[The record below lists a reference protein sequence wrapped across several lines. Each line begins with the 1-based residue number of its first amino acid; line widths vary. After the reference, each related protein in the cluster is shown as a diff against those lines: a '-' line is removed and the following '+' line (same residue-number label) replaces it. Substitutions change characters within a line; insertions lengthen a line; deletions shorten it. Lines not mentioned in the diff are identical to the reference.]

1 MEPLFCSD
9 NTGVENRTMFYQK
22 NGLIMVLVIMIGIT
36 LNGNGIFMTFKRFK
50 EKYDINTH
58 YVTYTG
64 CVQAV
69 KSYIR
74 DWTNSGGKWSDRVE
88 LTKTLPVTYSTRKG
102 VKSLL

>member
-74 DWTNSGGKWSDRVE
+74 DSGLIVE
-88 LTKTLPVTYSTRKG
+88 GNGLTELS
-102 VKSLL
+102 